1 MNEKRRLPRK
11 RPDVALHVTDTMTGE
26 VVGHLGNLSMEGM
39 LLLAQ
44 RPIADDALY
53 QFSFHLPDA
62 HGRLY
67 PIEVGV
73 HEQWSAPGTMRGQS
87 WVGFRFIDIAPDD
100 ATVLRDWLMHAQDFV
115 D

>member
-11 RPDVALHVTDTMTGE
+11 RPDVALNVTDAMTGE
-26 VVGHLGNLSMEGM
+26 VVGHLGNLSLEGM

-53 QFSFHLPDA
+53 QFSFHLPDS
-62 HGRLY
+62 HGRLH

-87 WVGFRFIDIAPDD
+87 WVGFRFIDVAPDD
-100 ATVLRDWLMHAQDFV
+100 AGVLRDWLMHAQDFV